1 MTRSVVLTWVVPYLI
16 SPTAAN
22 LGVKTAYLFAGL
34 LVPTFAGIY
43 FFYPEVR
50 QAHSHTRQP
59 PPASPVVA
67 VHQATPATKGHM
79 LMFLS
84 FPSL

>member
-1 MTRSVVLTWVVPYLI
+1 VLTWVVPYLI

-50 QAHSHTRQP
+50 RVSGKQ
-59 PPASPVVA
+59 
-67 VHQATPATKGHM
+67 
-79 LMFLS
+79 
-84 FPSL
+84 

>member
-1 MTRSVVLTWVVPYLI
+1 MVRGVVLTWVVPYLI

-50 QAHSHTRQP
+50 WALKHKHNHTLHP
-59 PPASPVVA
+59 PPATRSPVVA
-67 VHQATPATKGHM
+67 TPATDVIY
-79 LMFLS
+79 
-84 FPSL
+84 